1 MPDDIEKELID
12 IAADL
17 LCGPNPS
24 IPHMESEIED
34 DRRGYAFE
42 CAKEML
48 IECINEREFND
59 TTSGKI
65 ATIVLR
71 RDHKHVFDKH
81 IKGNE

>member
-1 MPDDIEKELID
+1 MPDDIEKELIE

-24 IPHMESEIED
+24 IPHMESEIEA
-34 DRRGYAFE
+34 DRRGYAFV

-59 TTSGKI
+59 TASGRI
-65 ATIVLR
+65 ATIVRR
-71 RDHKHVFDKH
+71 RDAKN
-81 IKGNE
+81 IKGNG

>member
-1 MPDDIEKELID
+1 MPDAIKKELID

-24 IPHMESEIED
+24 IPYEESEIED
-34 DRRGYAFE
+34 ERRGYAFE

-48 IECINEREFND
+48 IECINEREFDD

-65 ATIVLR
+65 ATIVRR
-71 RDHKHVFDKH
+71 RDHKHV
-81 IKGNE
+81 KGNG

>member
-1 MPDDIEKELID
+1 MPDAIEKELIE

-34 DRRGYAFE
+34 ERRGYAFE

-59 TTSGKI
+59 MHSGRI
-65 ATIVLR
+65 ATIVRR
-71 RDHKHVFDKH
+71 RDAKN
-81 IKGNE
+81 IKGNG

>member
-1 MPDDIEKELID
+1 MPDAIKKELID

-24 IPHMESEIED
+24 IPYMESEIEYE
-34 DRRGYAFE
+34 RRGDAVE

-48 IECINEREFND
+48 IECINEREFDD

-65 ATIVLR
+65 ATIVRR
-71 RDHKHVFDKH
+71 RDHKHV
-81 IKGNE
+81 KGNG

>member
-1 MPDDIEKELID
+1 MPDAIEKELND

-24 IPHMESEIED
+24 IPYMESEIED
-34 DRRGYAFE
+34 ERRGYAFE

-48 IECINEREFND
+48 IECINEREFDD

-65 ATIVLR
+65 ATIVRR
-71 RDHKHVFDKH
+71 RDHKH
-81 IKGNE
+81 IKGNG

>member
-1 MPDDIEKELID
+1 MPDAIKKELID

-24 IPHMESEIED
+24 IPYMESEIED
-34 DRRGYAFE
+34 ERRGYAFE

-48 IECINEREFND
+48 IECINERELDD

-65 ATIVLR
+65 ATIVRR
-71 RDHKHVFDKH
+71 RDHKHV
-81 IKGNE
+81 KGNG

>member
-1 MPDDIEKELID
+1 MPDAIKKELID

-24 IPHMESEIED
+24 IPYMESEIEEE
-34 DRRGYAFE
+34 RRGYAFE

-48 IECINEREFND
+48 IECINEREFDD

-65 ATIVLR
+65 ATIVRR
-71 RDHKHVFDKH
+71 RDHKHV
-81 IKGNE
+81 KGNG

>member
-1 MPDDIEKELID
+1 MPDDIEKELIE

-24 IPHMESEIED
+24 IPYPDANADGTLDPEAEA
-34 DRRGYAFE
+34 DRRGFAFE

-65 ATIVLR
+65 ATIVRR
-71 RDHKHVFDKH
+71 RDAKNN
-81 IKGNE
+81 G

>member
-1 MPDDIEKELID
+1 MPDDIEKELIE

-24 IPHMESEIED
+24 IPHMESEIEA

-59 TTSGKI
+59 TASGRI
-65 ATIVLR
+65 ATIVRR
-71 RDHKHVFDKH
+71 RDAKN
-81 IKGNE
+81 IKGNG